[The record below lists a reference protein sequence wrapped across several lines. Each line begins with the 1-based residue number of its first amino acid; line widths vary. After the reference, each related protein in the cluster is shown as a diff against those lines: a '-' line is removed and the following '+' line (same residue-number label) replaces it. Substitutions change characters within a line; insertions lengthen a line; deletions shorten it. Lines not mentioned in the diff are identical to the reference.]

1 MKLQINKMKFN
12 ILLFFILGINISF
25 SQESKTIDKIIGKIG
40 GEIILYSDWNDQVS
54 YIKEKQAQLSDEDQC
69 AILENMF
76 IQKFM
81 IHQARLDS
89 VEVKDE
95 EIDQQLEARIE
106 QILQYME
113 NDTKKFE
120 AYYGQT
126 VNQVRDKFRDDLM
139 NQMLSERLQQK
150 VIGEVTITPDET
162 ELFFKRIPKD
172 SLPYFNS
179 EVEISEIVYKPKVNP
194 IEVQKAKD
202 KLSKLLVR
210 LNQGED
216 FAKLAS
222 TYSDDLGSAKN
233 GGNLGWIKRGNLVP
247 EFEAV
252 AFNLEKDSISGI
264 VETEFGYHVIQLLGR
279 RGNNINTRHIL
290 IKPQYT
296 DHDYTLAEKYL
307 DSIRTKMLH
316 DTMSFESAV
325 RIFSDKKTE
334 SYHNGGQVLNPK
346 TGNSY
351 FEVADLEPDIYFAID
366 ALKVGELSKAI
377 PSKDQEGKTYY
388 RIFKLRSRTD
398 PHKANLKQDYSK
410 IQAAAKEN
418 KKNEYFKEW
427 IDRKLPKVYIEIDPI
442 IKSQCPNLS
451 NWGTTNN

>member
-12 ILLFFILGINISF
+12 ILLFFILSINNSF

-89 VEVKDE
+89 IEVKDE
-95 EIDQQLEARIE
+95 EIDQQLDARIE

-126 VNQVRDKFRDDLM
+126 VNQVREKFRDDLM

-162 ELFFKRIPKD
+162 ELFFKKIPKD

-194 IEVQKAKD
+194 TEVQKAKD

-296 DHDYTLAEKYL
+296 DDDYALAEKYL

-325 RIFSDKKTE
+325 RLFSDKKTE

-366 ALKVGELSKAI
+366 ALKVGEISKAI
-377 PSKDQEGKTYY
+377 PSKDQDGKKYY

-442 IKSQCPNLS
+442 IKSQCPNLN